1 MRKIICVVLCLGLT
15 GCSSVRIPSY
25 LQDKNSKIK
34 RIHANFD
41 QALAAT
47 KQALGELGWEIEE
60 TTDPLVYEQDRIHD
74 LDEQKVLLI
83 TKVRQ
88 TSLIIGTRYAKMNIY
103 IRSKKNISEIEIRY
117 LTINSLPLKNF
128 QNYRN
133 DSAVERIFTQ
143 INRFLYPD
151 A

>member
-15 GCSSVRIPSY
+15 SCSSVRIPSY